1 MARDI
6 KKEVKLTR
14 DLNYLNKDFSGFRK
28 DLLNYTKTH
37 FSDQIR
43 DFSEVSV
50 GGMLIDMA
58 AYVGDV
64 MSFYLDHQFG
74 ELSLET
80 AVEDA
85 NVERLIRHSGVVI
98 TGASPASVFTT
109 VYLKVDA
116 LYDTVRGEYHPNV
129 SQIPILRAGTRVAS
143 NDGVVFELMKDYN
156 LAEKDANGNLL
167 AKFNPGD
174 MNSNNTPINFIVY
187 MDCVFTS
194 AVSKTETFSIPNTFT
209 PFRTI
214 RLSESDISEI
224 ISTSDSDENQY
235 YEVKSLTHDVVYQTF
250 KNTTSDRDEVKDKL
264 GVIPAPRRF
273 VKNFSLQDGKTTLRF
288 GSGRSDTY
296 EDDIIPDPSDHAL
309 PLFGD
314 RKTFSR
320 FSLDPNRLLESRSL
334 GVSPVNTTITV
345 KYRHGGGF
353 SDNIAP
359 GQLTDIINLS
369 TKFNTSVSASKVR
382 QIRASFEFYNEQ
394 RASGGADRPT
404 LDEMR
409 SIALNYQGSQDRL
422 VTKQDLIAR
431 VYTMPSNFGRVFRVA
446 VSKNNFS
453 QNTALLAVITKN
465 NEGRLTYATD
475 SLKNNMIK
483 YLNEYRII
491 GDSIDIID
499 ARILNVGVSFQI
511 TVNNRYNENNVMTK
525 VIRKIKNYFRIEN
538 FQIDQPIN
546 MTDIQLLIST
556 TEGVNSLLS
565 LEFFNRSGIF
575 EGRSYEPSPFNVRAN
590 TKKGIIYPLAN
601 GIFEIKFPDD
611 DIIGRVL

>member
-28 DLLNYTKTH
+28 DLLNYAKTH
-37 FSDQIR
+37 FNDQIR

-50 GGMLIDMA
+50 GGMMVDMA

-64 MSFYLDHQFG
+64 MSFYLDHQFS

-80 AVEDA
+80 AIEEV
-85 NVERLIRHSGVVI
+85 NVERLIRQSGVSI
-98 TGASPASVFTT
+98 TGASPSTVFVT
-109 VYLKVDA
+109 VYLRVNTV
-116 LYDTVRGEYHPNV
+116 YDNITGQYLPNEL
-129 SQIPILRAGTRVAS
+129 QLPILKAGTRVTS
-143 NDGVVFELMKDYN
+143 NEGIVFELLKDYD
-156 LAEKDANGNLL
+156 LSEKDRNGNLL
-167 AKFNPGD
+167 ANYDPGD
-174 MNSNNTPINFIVY
+174 MNGDIPLNHIVY
-187 MDCVFTS
+187 MDCAFTS
-194 AVSKTETFSIPNTFT
+194 AVSRTETFNIPNTFK

-214 RLSESDISEI
+214 KLAESDIGEI
-224 ISTSDSDENQY
+224 ISISDSDNNQY
-235 YEVKSLTHDVVYQTF
+235 YEVRSLTHDVVYQSF

-264 GVIPAPRRF
+264 GIIPAPRRF
-273 VKNFSLQDGKTTLRF
+273 TKYFSLQDGKTTVRF

-309 PLFGD
+309 PLFGN

-320 FSLDPNRLLESRSL
+320 FTLDPNKLLETRSL
-334 GVSPVNTTITV
+334 GVSPMNTVLSV

-353 SDNIAP
+353 SDNVGS
-359 GQLTDIINLS
+359 GQLTNTINLS
-369 TKFNTSVSASKVR
+369 TKFNTSISATKVR
-382 QIRASFEFYNEQ
+382 QIRASFEFYNES
-394 RASGGADRPT
+394 RASGGTDRPT

-409 SIALNYQGSQDRL
+409 SVALNYQGSQDRL

-431 VYTMPSNFGRVFRVA
+431 VYTMPSNFGRVFRAA

-465 NEGRLTYATD
+465 RNGKLVYATD
-475 SLKNNMIK
+475 SLKNNIVK

-491 GDSIDIID
+491 GDSIDVID
-499 ARILNVGVSFQI
+499 ARIINLGLSYQI

-525 VIRKIKNYFRIEN
+525 VNRKIKNYFRIEN
-538 FQIDQPIN
+538 FQIDQPVN
-546 MTDIQLLIST
+546 MTDISLLIST

-565 LEFFNRSGIF
+565 LNFFNRNGIF
-575 EGRSYEPSPFNVRAN
+575 EGRSYEPSSFNIRSN
-590 TKKGIIYPLAN
+590 TKKGIIYPTAN
-601 GIFEIKFPDD
+601 GIFEMKFPDD

>member
-28 DLLNYTKTH
+28 DLLNYAKTH

-50 GGMLIDMA
+50 GGMMVDMA

-64 MSFYLDHQFG
+64 MSFYLDHQFS

-80 AVEDA
+80 AIEES
-85 NVERLIRHSGVVI
+85 NIERLIRQSGVTI
-98 TGASPASVFTT
+98 TGASPSTIFVT
-109 VYLKVDA
+109 VYLKVDTV
-116 LYDTVRGEYHPNV
+116 YDNISGEYLPNEL
-129 SQIPILRAGTRVAS
+129 QLPILKAGTRVTS
-143 NDGVVFELMKDYN
+143 NEGIVFELLKDYDMS
-156 LAEKDANGNLL
+156 EKDRNGNLL
-167 AKFNPGD
+167 ASYDPGD
-174 MNSNNTPINFIVY
+174 MNGDIPLNHIVY
-187 MDCVFTS
+187 MDCAFTS
-194 AVSKTETFSIPNTFT
+194 AVSRTETFNIPNTFK

-214 RLSESDISEI
+214 KLAESDIGEI
-224 ISTSDSDENQY
+224 ISISDSDDNQY
-235 YEVKSLTHDVVYQTF
+235 YEVRSLTHDVVYQSF

-264 GVIPAPRRF
+264 GIIPAPRRF
-273 VKNFSLQDGKTTLRF
+273 TKHFSLQDGKTTIRF

-309 PLFGD
+309 PLFGN

-320 FSLDPNRLLESRSL
+320 FTLDPNKLLETRSL
-334 GVSPVNTTITV
+334 GVSPINTVLTV
-345 KYRHGGGF
+345 KYRHGGGY
-353 SDNIAP
+353 SDNVGA
-359 GQLTDIINLS
+359 GQITNIINLS
-369 TKFNTSVSASKVR
+369 TKFNTSISATKVR
-382 QIRASFEFYNEQ
+382 QIRASFEFYNEL
-394 RASGGADRPT
+394 RASGGTDRPT

-409 SIALNYQGSQDRL
+409 SVALNYQGSQDRL

-431 VYTMPSNFGRVFRVA
+431 VYTMPSNFGRVFRAA

-465 NEGRLTYATD
+465 RNGKLSYATD
-475 SLKNNMIK
+475 SLKNNMVK

-491 GDSIDIID
+491 GDSIDVID
-499 ARILNVGVSFQI
+499 ARIINLGLSYQI
-511 TVNNRYNENNVMTK
+511 TVNNKYNENNVMTK
-525 VIRKIKNYFRIEN
+525 VNRKIKNYFRIEN
-538 FQIDQPIN
+538 FQIDQPVN
-546 MTDIQLLIST
+546 MTDISLLIST

-565 LEFFNRSGIF
+565 LNFFNRNGIF
-575 EGRSYEPSPFNVRAN
+575 EGRSYEPSSFNIRSN
-590 TKKGIIYPLAN
+590 TKKGIIYPTAN
-601 GIFEIKFPDD
+601 GIFEMKFPDD